1 MNVAYKHLE
10 AKLRVAELTLSQWL
24 GVCLGVCL
32 AIAWGYISP
41 LGSYLTLLSAIY
53 LGAVPAGAAFL
64 ASVSELDL
72 WLLVRSA
79 LRWRRLE
86 GRFLPGPGAP
96 SPGYVL
102 IEPDEERAY
111 EQRRRQVP
119 DLDLGSLW
127 KS

>member
-1 MNVAYKHLE
+1 
-10 AKLRVAELTLSQWL
+10 
-24 GVCLGVCL
+24 
-32 AIAWGYISP
+32 
-41 LGSYLTLLSAIY
+41 
-53 LGAVPAGAAFL
+53 L

-72 WLLVRSA
+72 WLLARSA
-79 LRWRRLE
+79 IRWRRLE

-119 DLDLGSLW
+119 DLDLASLW